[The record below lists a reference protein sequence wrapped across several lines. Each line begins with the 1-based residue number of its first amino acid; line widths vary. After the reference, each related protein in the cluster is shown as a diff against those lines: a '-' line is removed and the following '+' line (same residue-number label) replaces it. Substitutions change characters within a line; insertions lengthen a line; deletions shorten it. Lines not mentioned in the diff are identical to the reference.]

1 MSNNLKRELKSAF
14 EAPIPTRKSSFLS
27 QFNYPRASRFDFF
40 KRQVGYIRK
49 RVWILSGF
57 LFIGTL
63 LGLYCYKV
71 STSFVWMVSS
81 VLPFISLVSMN
92 EIVRSTTYNMDE
104 LEMSCK
110 HNFLEISL
118 IRIGLLGIGN
128 VLVLIGIL
136 FLFVGKTDFGFFR
149 LGLFLTTPYLL
160 NCYISLIV
168 LNCLKSRD
176 VTYICGI
183 VTAFVSISNVLIT
196 IQINDIYTEKYWT
209 LWITS
214 FIVLA
219 ILSVIELV
227 KLIKKMEEFKWN
239 SSLTV

>member
-1 MSNNLKRELKSAF
+1 MRHKLKREIKLTF
-14 EAPIPTRKSSFLS
+14 EAPTPARKESFLC
-27 QFNYPRASRFDFF
+27 QFDYPRASQFDFI
-40 KRQVGYIRK
+40 KAQLGYIRK
-49 RVWILSGF
+49 RVWVLSLL
-57 LFIGTL
+57 LFIDTL
-63 LGLYCYKV
+63 FELHFYGV
-71 STSFVWMVSS
+71 STSFVRIMSS
-81 VLPFISLVSMN
+81 ILPFISLISIS
-92 EIVRSTTYNMDE
+92 EIARSTTHNMEE

-110 HNFLEISL
+110 HNFLEIFFIRAGILGTGNL
-118 IRIGLLGIGN
+118 IFLLS
-128 VLVLIGIL
+128 IL
-136 FLFVGKTDFGFFR
+136 FLLVGETDFAFFR

-176 VTYICGI
+176 ITYICGI

-209 LWITS
+209 FWITS
-214 FIVLA
+214 FIVLT
-219 ILSVIELV
+219 ILSAIELV